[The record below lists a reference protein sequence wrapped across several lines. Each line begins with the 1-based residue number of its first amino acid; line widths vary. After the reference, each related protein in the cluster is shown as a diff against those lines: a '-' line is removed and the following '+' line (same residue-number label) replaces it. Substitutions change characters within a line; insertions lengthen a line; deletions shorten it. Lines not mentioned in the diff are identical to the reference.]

1 QVTLSVL
8 ERDLAQVVDV
18 RVRDEFGDPLPPL
31 RLRAGGEHQLLELV
45 RAGAGGDQRL
55 RRTAWQI
62 TERGLERRLWPG
74 VDIVDPESMRVRPF
88 ADLVAEDQR
97 LGMDSAFH
105 FIVRT
110 QAGLDRGDA
119 WPPAEAEP
127 GAAGWPSAVG
137 LGMDIPGPG
146 VDIVDPESMRV
157 RPFADLV
164 AEDQRLGMDSAF
176 HFIVRTQAGLD
187 RVDAWP
193 PADADPEA
201 GGLPMA
207 VELVLDIPGLGEIRR
222 LMAV

>member
-1 QVTLSVL
+1 MIRSERKRQGGFTLLEMLIAMAVFAVMSMVAYQGLRAVLDADHITREQAQRLADLQVTLSVL

-74 VDIVDPESMRVRPF
+74 VN
-88 ADLVAEDQR
+88 
-97 LGMDSAFH
+97 
-105 FIVRT
+105 
-110 QAGLDRGDA
+110 
-119 WPPAEAEP
+119 
-127 GAAGWPSAVG
+127 
-137 LGMDIPGPG
+137 
-146 VDIVDPESMRV
+146 IVDPESMRV

-222 LMAV
+222 LMAVGL